1 MTFVG
6 LMTVGFVNVV
16 TFFKSDLDSRVKI
29 GLAILFAF
37 ALTYV
42 PNTIANDLLERAKQ
56 AIEIALTV
64 SGAYKLSQK
73 IGGA

>member
-1 MTFVG
+1 
-6 LMTVGFVNVV
+6 MTVGFVNVV